1 MKPKVPSTAVRERV
15 RLLSDFARQ
24 SKKIYIES
32 ICGTTV
38 RAIAENAKEG
48 DGALHIRAVTEN
60 FIHCKVRCAKLP
72 VPLPGSDIRVHIL
85 NPCIDAILRGDE
97 LEAEAELV
105 R

>member
-1 MKPKVPSTAVRERV
+1 MKPQGPSAAVRERV
-15 RLLSDFARQ
+15 RLLSDFALQ
-24 SKKIYIES
+24 SKTVYIES

-48 DGALHIRAVTEN
+48 DGVFHIRAVTEN

-72 VPLPGSDIRVHIL
+72 VPRPGSDIRVRIL
-85 NPCIDAILRGDE
+85 NPCTDAILRGDE